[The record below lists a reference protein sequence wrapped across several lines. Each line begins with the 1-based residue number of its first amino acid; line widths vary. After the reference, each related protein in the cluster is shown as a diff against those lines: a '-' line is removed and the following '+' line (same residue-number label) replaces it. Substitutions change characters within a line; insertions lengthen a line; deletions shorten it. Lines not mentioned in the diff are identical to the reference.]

1 MTEVRDVETAND
13 IPAAVE
19 VLLVEDNP
27 EDAELTTRVLQK
39 QNLANR
45 LVWLK
50 NGAQALDFVFARGAY
65 AGRRVDD
72 TPRLLLLDL
81 SLPKVS
87 GLEVLQQVKAD
98 PRTRKMPVVVLS
110 SSTQDKD
117 ILRTY
122 DLGVNSYV
130 SKPVQFEEFAR
141 VVTQLGLYWLLINK
155 RPTES

>member
-1 MTEVRDVETAND
+1 MEVAND

-27 EDAELTTRVLQK
+27 DDAELTTRVLQK

>member
-1 MTEVRDVETAND
+1 VGAPNPTQS
-13 IPAAVE
+13 AVQI
-19 VLLVEDNP
+19 LLVEDNP
-27 EDAELTTRVLQK
+27 EDAELTQRVLQK
-39 QNLANR
+39 QNLANH

-50 NGAQALDFVFARGAY
+50 NGAQALDFLFARGEY
-65 AGRRVDD
+65 ANRLVDE
-72 TPRLLLLDL
+72 TPHLLLLDL

-98 PRTRKMPVVVLS
+98 PRTRKTPVVVLS

-141 VVTQLGLYWLLINK
+141 VVTHLGLYWLLINK
-155 RPTES
+155 RPVES

>member
-1 MTEVRDVETAND
+1 VRETVNEVE
-13 IPAAVE
+13 I
-19 VLLVEDNP
+19 LLIEDSP
-27 EDAELTTRVLQK
+27 EDAELTIRVLQE

-50 NGAQALDFVFARGAY
+50 NGALGLDFLFGRGVY
-65 AGRRVDD
+65 ADRNVVE
-72 TPRLLLLDL
+72 TPRLVLLDL

-87 GLEVLQQVKAD
+87 GLEVLQQLKTD
-98 PRTRKMPVVVLS
+98 PRTRRIPVVVLS

-130 SKPVQFEEFAR
+130 SKPVHFEEFAS
-141 VVTQLGLYWLLINK
+141 VVTQLGLYWVLINK
-155 RPTES
+155 PPTES

>member
-1 MTEVRDVETAND
+1 VEAAND
-13 IPAAVE
+13 ILVAVE

-141 VVTQLGLYWLLINK
+141 VVTHLGLYWLLINK
-155 RPTES
+155 RPVES